1 MPEAL
6 EPVEQ
11 LVARANAAIAEAQR
25 LVEAHRE
32 FAAIGADEDTS
43 SIFPRYVSSEG
54 AEVAFAS

>member
-32 FAAIGADEDTS
+32 FAAIGDWRRRGYIEYISALRF
-43 SIFPRYVSSEG
+43 IRRR
-54 AEVAFAS
+54 